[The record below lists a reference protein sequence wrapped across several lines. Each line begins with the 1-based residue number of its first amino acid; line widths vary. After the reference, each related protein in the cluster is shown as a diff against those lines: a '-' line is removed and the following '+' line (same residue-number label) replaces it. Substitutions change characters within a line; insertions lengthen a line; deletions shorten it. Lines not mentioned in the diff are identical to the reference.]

1 MIDEKIKQ
9 LEDKILI
16 QENTCT
22 KILGFFI
29 LTASILNLFEAIV
42 KIIVRGLSL
51 ISPMNQPYLEIF
63 ISIVKLLC
71 ILISFLFSLR
81 KINKLYFHAPEIKKL
96 IFVWGVI
103 LLPIQLIYEL
113 SSLMYTNMMNY
124 IQVFLGINDSEIAS
138 MQYSWLYNS
147 THGFKYLGMLI
158 AILLGVVVTG
168 LILEDRKMLIIS
180 AVIAF
185 LFMFAFL
192 FVNMY
197 TLKIDRI
204 NIAFGINWT
213 SVIFHSLQTIG
224 LFWMGLTVFRNF
236 VRTEIILGRR

>member
-1 MIDEKIKQ
+1 MIEEKIKL

-29 LTASILNLFEAIV
+29 LTASILNLIEAVV

-51 ISPMNQPYLEIF
+51 ISPMNQLYLEIF

-81 KINKLYFHAPEIKKL
+81 KIKKLYFHAPEIKKL
-96 IFVWGVI
+96 IIVWGVI
-103 LLPIQLIYEL
+103 LLPVQMIYEL

-158 AILLGVVVTG
+158 AILLGIVVTG

-185 LFMFAFL
+185 LFMFTFL

-224 LFWMGLTVFRNF
+224 LFWMGLTVYRNF
-236 VRTEIILGRR
+236 IRTEIILGRR